1 MKRLSK
7 LIRYW
12 VIRLLI
18 NMKNDEE
25 MDIWINPEKIV
36 AITSVDGEFEIEMD
50 TGSVYI
56 TDKLPIE
63 LINEVGD

>member
-1 MKRLSK
+1 MKKLSK

-12 VIRLLI
+12 VIKLLI

>member
-1 MKRLSK
+1 M
-7 LIRYW
+7 IRYW
-12 VIRLLI
+12 VIKLLI

-36 AITSVDGEFEIEMD
+36 AITSVDGEFEIEME
-50 TGSVYI
+50 TGSIYV
-56 TDKLPIE
+56 TNKLPME

>member
-50 TGSVYI
+50 TGSIYI